1 MPQKKNP
8 DIAELVRGKTGRVYG
23 ALMSLLTTMKGIPL
37 AYNKDMQE
45 DKEAIFDAVDTLEL
59 CLKTVTPM
67 LDTMKTL
74 PANMRRA
81 AAKGFINATD
91 CADYL
96 TKKGMPFRDAYKLT
110 GCMVS
115 DCIQKDKVLEE
126 LSLEEFKGYSAL
138 FENDVYDAIDLIK
151 CCEGRTSYGGPSE
164 ASVRKQIELA
174 SAQLGAWEAEN
185 A

>member
-1 MPQKKNP
+1 
-8 DIAELVRGKTGRVYG
+8 
-23 ALMSLLTTMKGIPL
+23 
-37 AYNKDMQE
+37 
-45 DKEAIFDAVDTLEL
+45 
-59 CLKTVTPM
+59 
-67 LDTMKTL
+67 
-74 PANMRRA
+74 
-81 AAKGFINATD
+81 
-91 CADYL
+91 
-96 TKKGMPFRDAYKLT
+96 MPFRDAYKLT

-126 LSLEEFKGYSAL
+126 LSLEEFKSYSAL

>member
-1 MPQKKNP
+1 
-8 DIAELVRGKTGRVYG
+8 
-23 ALMSLLTTMKGIPL
+23 
-37 AYNKDMQE
+37 
-45 DKEAIFDAVDTLEL
+45 
-59 CLKTVTPM
+59 
-67 LDTMKTL
+67 
-74 PANMRRA
+74 
-81 AAKGFINATD
+81 
-91 CADYL
+91 
-96 TKKGMPFRDAYKLT
+96 MPFRDAYTLT

-126 LSLEEFKGYSAL
+126 RSLEEFKGYSAL

-185 A
+185 ACA

>member
-1 MPQKKNP
+1 M
-8 DIAELVRGKTGRVYG
+8 LFR
-23 ALMSLLTTMKGIPL
+23 S
-37 AYNKDMQE
+37 
-45 DKEAIFDAVDTLEL
+45 FDAVDTLEL